1 MTTIAN
7 FEDVRLLEHI
17 KTSGLLT
24 SFTDALGNAQG
35 PTDSEAGRID
45 FPNLAANKR
54 AVLVRKN
61 GPDSFGQPYQNLAE
75 YPMLIAVFSKADNN
89 DMAITNGLA
98 NDIYKWLIVNYQSS
112 DECIMA
118 ISTRGVSPPL
128 YTEDS
133 RAVFEINLRVKF
145 NI

>member
-1 MTTIAN
+1 MTTLAN

-24 SFTDALGNAQG
+24 SFTDAFGNTQG
-35 PTDSEAGRID
+35 ATPSVSGSID
-45 FPNLAANKR
+45 LTKLAPNSR
-54 AVLVRKN
+54 AVLVRRN
-61 GPDSFGQPYQNLAE
+61 GGDAFGQPYQGFTE
-75 YPMLIAVFSKADNN
+75 YPMLIAVFSKAEDN
-89 DMAITNGLA
+89 DLAIANGLA
-98 NDIYKWLIVNYQSS
+98 NDIYKWLIDNYQSS

-133 RAVFEINLRVKF
+133 RAVFEIALNVKF
-145 NI
+145 NL

>member
-24 SFTDALGNAQG
+24 SFADAFGNAQG
-35 PTDSEAGRID
+35 ATPSVSGSID
-45 FPNLAANKR
+45 LTKLAENSR
-54 AVLVRKN
+54 AVLVRRN
-61 GPDSFGQPYQNLAE
+61 GGESFGQPYQSFAE
-75 YPMLIAVFSKADNN
+75 YPMLVVVFSKAEDS
-89 DMAITNGLA
+89 DLAIANGLA
-98 NDIYKWLIVNYQSS
+98 NDIYRWLITNYQSS

-118 ISTRGVSPPL
+118 ISTRGVSPPF

-133 RAVFEINLRVKF
+133 RAVFEIPLTVKF